1 MRIIK
6 TYTPVLLFF
15 LGEAIL
21 AIIHLYYGISSLMK
35 MLYDNFRLKL
45 YYTMFWNYDKS
56 TYKNWDYMDKA
67 ITYHMNPI
75 YCILMSIAISL
86 LFVLFIKHNKEK
98 TIMIKILIIL
108 SILIFVVSLIIT
120 VGVLYCY
127 CDEMSHEVA

>member
-6 TYTPVLLFF
+6 TYTHVLLFF

-21 AIIHLYYGISSLMK
+21 AIIHFYYGISSLLK

-45 YYTMFWNYDKS
+45 YYTMFWDYDKS
-56 TYKNWDYMDKA
+56 TYKNWDYMDKVIA
-67 ITYHMNPI
+67 YHMNPI

-98 TIMIKILIIL
+98 AIMIKILIIL
-108 SILIFVVSLIIT
+108 SILILVVSLIIT